1 MKPPLRIR
9 ELTADEI
16 RELDQLYHET
26 KDVRL
31 RLRAQIVLLAADNKL
46 IAPEIAKVV
55 RVNDQSVRNWLR
67 RYMAQGIAGLSDEP
81 RSGAPSKVTAAYEQ
95 RLLEVVRQ
103 RPRTL
108 GQSFS
113 TWTVQRLANFLTQE
127 VGIELS
133 KATVHRVLQRHDIVF
148 SRPQHTV
155 SSPDPEYMVK
165 KRRSKRNESS

>member
-9 ELTADEI
+9 ELTAEEI
-16 RELDQLYHET
+16 SELDRLYRET

-31 RLRAQIVLLAADNKL
+31 RLRAQIVLLAAETKL

-67 RYMAQGIAGLSDEP
+67 RYMAQGIDGLSDEP
-81 RSGAPSKVTAAYEQ
+81 RSGAPSKVTAEYEQ

-103 RPRTL
+103 RPRSL

-113 TWTVQRLANFLTQE
+113 TWTVQRLSDFLAHE
-127 VGIELS
+127 LGIELS

-165 KRRSKRNESS
+165 KRRLKGSEHI

>member
-1 MKPPLRIR
+1 MKPPLRLR
-9 ELTADEI
+9 ELTTDELS
-16 RELDQLYHET
+16 ELDELYRET

-31 RLRAQIVLLAADNKL
+31 RMRAQIVLLAAENKL

-67 RYMAQGIAGLSDEP
+67 RYLSHGIAGLSDEP

-103 RPRTL
+103 RPRAL
-108 GQSFS
+108 GQAFS
-113 TWTVQRLANFLTQE
+113 TWTVQRLADFLAQE
-127 VGIELS
+127 LGIELS
-133 KATVHRVLQRHDIVF
+133 KATVQRVLQRHDIVF

-155 SSPDPEYMVK
+155 SSPDPQYMVK
-165 KRRSKRNESS
+165 KRRLKGNEQS

>member
-9 ELTADEI
+9 ELTTNEI
-16 RELDQLYHET
+16 SELDRLYRET

-31 RLRAQIVLLAADNKL
+31 KQRAQIILLAAENKL
-46 IAPEIAKVV
+46 IAPEIAQVV
-55 RVNDQSVRNWLR
+55 RVNDQSVRSWLR
-67 RYMAQGIAGLSDEP
+67 RYMAQGIAGLRDEA
-81 RSGAPSKVTAAYEQ
+81 RSGAPRKVTAAYEQ

-113 TWTVQRLANFLTQE
+113 TWTVQRVADFLKQE
-127 VGIELS
+127 LGVELS

-148 SRPQHTV
+148 SRPQHSIT
-155 SSPDPEYMVK
+155 SPDSEYMVK
-165 KRRSKRNESS
+165 KRRLKGSEQS